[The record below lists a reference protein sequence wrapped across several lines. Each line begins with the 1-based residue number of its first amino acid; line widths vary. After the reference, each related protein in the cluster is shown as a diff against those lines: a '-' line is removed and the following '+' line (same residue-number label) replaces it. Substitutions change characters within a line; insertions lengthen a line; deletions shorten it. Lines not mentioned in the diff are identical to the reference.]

1 MTLHPETIA
10 RVRGHIARNLR
21 LGQSWDDMRRNANA
35 SAARLGA
42 EIAATITSPSEAN
55 DKRLAELFERAADMR
70 AQYAA
75 FDIAW
80 IGATQPERLPPLA
93 ATGGG
98 RGGCQQPRR
107 GTFLRASLTAYNPK
121 GDLEDGAFHAAVW
134 TRDFDYSAN
143 GSRNGDHRSLRRT
156 LLNPGNAIALAR
168 RSARL
173 NIRASEALRAKI
185 ASHITISAKLLVGV
199 AVLSRPTPPTT
210 AKFQENAAQPKPLT
224 MAA

>member
-75 FDIAW
+75 LLPTGQGVPCSVA
-80 IGATQPERLPPLA
+80 ELPP
-93 ATGGG
+93 
-98 RGGCQQPRR
+98 
-107 GTFLRASLTAYNPK
+107 
-121 GDLEDGAFHAAVW
+121 
-134 TRDFDYSAN
+134 YSAIVILLRDEQVRTMTRLWGVFVN
-143 GSRNGDHRSLRRT
+143 GTAARD
-156 LLNPGNAIALAR
+156 ALAR
-168 RSARL
+168 WQFGMVFDSTDQQ
-173 NIRASEALRAKI
+173 IECVLRMGLDKFE
-185 ASHITISAKLLVGV
+185 LRECQPEGFDVV
-199 AVLSRPTPPTT
+199 AVLDLVRR
-210 AKFQENAAQPKPLT
+210 
-224 MAA
+224 

>member
-55 DKRLAELFERAADMR
+55 NKRLAELFERAADMR
-70 AQYAA
+70 ARYAA

-121 GDLEDGAFHAAVW
+121 GD
-134 TRDFDYSAN
+134 T
-143 GSRNGDHRSLRRT
+143 
-156 LLNPGNAIALAR
+156 
-168 RSARL
+168 
-173 NIRASEALRAKI
+173 
-185 ASHITISAKLLVGV
+185 
-199 AVLSRPTPPTT
+199 
-210 AKFQENAAQPKPLT
+210 
-224 MAA
+224 

>member
-55 DKRLAELFERAADMR
+55 NKRLAELFERAADMR
-70 AQYAA
+70 ARYAA

-143 GSRNGDHRSLRRT
+143 GSRNGDHPVAAPYTPKS
-156 LLNPGNAIALAR
+156 GQCYSACEAKCAAQHSCE
-168 RSARL
+168 RSA
-173 NIRASEALRAKI
+173 ASQDCFTHYNQCK
-185 ASHITISAKLLVGV
+185 
-199 AVLSRPTPPTT
+199 
-210 AKFQENAAQPKPLT
+210 AACRSSCSQ
-224 MAA
+224 

>member
-55 DKRLAELFERAADMR
+55 NKRLAELFERAADMR
-70 AQYAA
+70 ARYAA

-121 GDLEDGAFHAAVW
+121 GDTLRTERSMLQCGLAISITALTVLGMAITAVAAPY
-134 TRDFDYSAN
+134 TPKSGQCYSACEAKCAAQH
-143 GSRNGDHRSLRRT
+143 SCE
-156 LLNPGNAIALAR
+156 
-168 RSARL
+168 RSA
-173 NIRASEALRAKI
+173 ASQDCFTHYNQCK
-185 ASHITISAKLLVGV
+185 
-199 AVLSRPTPPTT
+199 
-210 AKFQENAAQPKPLT
+210 AACRSSCSQ
-224 MAA
+224 

>member
-75 FDIAW
+75 LL
-80 IGATQPERLPPLA
+80 ATGQGVPCSVAELPPYSV
-93 ATGGG
+93 TGRAGSYNDPAVGG
-98 RGGCQQPRR
+98 FCQWYCRAGC
-107 GTFLRASLTAYNPK
+107 T
-121 GDLEDGAFHAAVW
+121 
-134 TRDFDYSAN
+134 
-143 GSRNGDHRSLRRT
+143 GS
-156 LLNPGNAIALAR
+156 
-168 RSARL
+168 
-173 NIRASEALRAKI
+173 
-185 ASHITISAKLLVGV
+185 V
-199 AVLSRPTPPTT
+199 AVRHG
-210 AKFQENAAQPKPLT
+210 FR
-224 MAA
+224 

>member
-75 FDIAW
+75 
-80 IGATQPERLPPLA
+80 LL
-93 ATGGG
+93 ATGQGVPCSVAELP
-98 RGGCQQPRR
+98 RGFCQWYCRAGC
-107 GTFLRASLTAYNPK
+107 T
-121 GDLEDGAFHAAVW
+121 
-134 TRDFDYSAN
+134 
-143 GSRNGDHRSLRRT
+143 GS
-156 LLNPGNAIALAR
+156 
-168 RSARL
+168 
-173 NIRASEALRAKI
+173 
-185 ASHITISAKLLVGV
+185 V
-199 AVLSRPTPPTT
+199 AVRHG
-210 AKFQENAAQPKPLT
+210 FR
-224 MAA
+224 

>member
-75 FDIAW
+75 LLPTGQGVPCSVA
-80 IGATQPERLPPLA
+80 ELPP
-93 ATGGG
+93 
-98 RGGCQQPRR
+98 
-107 GTFLRASLTAYNPK
+107 
-121 GDLEDGAFHAAVW
+121 
-134 TRDFDYSAN
+134 YSAIVILLRDEQVRTMTRLGGEWCCRAGCT
-143 GSRNGDHRSLRRT
+143 GS
-156 LLNPGNAIALAR
+156 
-168 RSARL
+168 
-173 NIRASEALRAKI
+173 
-185 ASHITISAKLLVGV
+185 V
-199 AVLSRPTPPTT
+199 AVRHG
-210 AKFQENAAQPKPLT
+210 FR
-224 MAA
+224 